1 MYILFSFYINC
12 DDEMMIGGHIF
23 SFANMND
30 VGDFFLNLMN
40 VSICNSAINNLFIII
55 IIIIIIDQCINN
67 WLFNTYTA
75 MYYYY

>member
-12 DDEMMIGGHIF
+12 DDEMFIGGDIF

-30 VGDFFLNLMN
+30 VCDFFFNLLN
-40 VSICNSAINNLFIII
+40 VSICNSAINNLLIIIFIIH
-55 IIIIIIDQCINN
+55 QCINN